1 MFSHVNGAIGR
12 DECFH
17 HDLRGELDAAAAG
30 FIAALDAVGNGGVL
44 LNEEGGVIAAN
55 AKARSYLGQVWGLSA
70 KFPVLIGQAKR
81 RCSSYAPEF
90 FTVRGRAI
98 GRPQVRSC

>member
-30 FIAALDAVGNGGVL
+30 FVAALDAVGNGGVL

-70 KFPVLIGQAKR
+70 KFPVLIGQQRGAAAATR
-81 RCSSYAPEF
+81 PSSSRFAA
-90 FTVRGRAI
+90 GR
-98 GRPQVRSC
+98 